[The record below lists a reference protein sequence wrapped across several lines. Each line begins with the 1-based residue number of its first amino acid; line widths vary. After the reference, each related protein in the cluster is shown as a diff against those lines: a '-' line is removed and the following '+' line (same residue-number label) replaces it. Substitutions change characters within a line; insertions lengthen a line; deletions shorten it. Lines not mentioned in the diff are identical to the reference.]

1 MSTLKSLS
9 TNEQNAIN
17 EFSNKIKHALGPG
30 LVEMRLFGSKI
41 KENSD
46 RYSDIDILI
55 VSETIDN
62 NIKDAIFDITVDVNL
77 NYDVLIAPV
86 IYDNKRYSDPMFKQ
100 THFFHEACRKGIPL

>member
-17 EFSNKIKHALGPG
+17 EFSNKIKQTLGSG
-30 LVEMRLFGSKI
+30 LLEIRLFGSKI
-41 KENSD
+41 KESSD
-46 RYSDIDILI
+46 HHSDIDILI
-55 VSETIDN
+55 VAETIDN
-62 NIKDAIFDITVDVNL
+62 NIKDTIFDIAVDVNL

-86 IYDNKRYSDPMFKQ
+86 IYDNKRYSDPTFKQ